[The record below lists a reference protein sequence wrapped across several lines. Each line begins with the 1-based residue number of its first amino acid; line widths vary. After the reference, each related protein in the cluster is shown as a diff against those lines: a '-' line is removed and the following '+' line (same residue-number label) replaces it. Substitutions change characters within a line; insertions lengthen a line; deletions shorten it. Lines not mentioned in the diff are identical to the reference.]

1 MQKTFKIIHNM
12 NKTGFNIRKM
22 RESKG
27 FSQDYMAQVLNIS
40 QASYARIENED
51 TKITVERLY
60 KIAEV
65 LEKNIIDFFD
75 ADKLKIDTQN
85 NYEGSYGNGFIQNL
99 YIENKE
105 IYEKLLKSKDEQI
118 ALLSSL
124 VNRK

>member
-118 ALLSSL
+118 ALLSDL